1 MDTHECV
8 NEMMD
13 KVALLKKA
21 VGKYMNHHFK
31 DMPLNGDQSRLLFV
45 IHEHGHSQKEI
56 AQCLHITEATLSV
69 RIRRLEDAGYVM
81 RKADPQDK
89 RHTIV
94 ALTKQGSEYLELC
107 KGKMDHMR
115 YMCAQGITEED
126 HRAVLHMIDVITQNI
141 EKDLKEENDA

>member
-1 MDTHECV
+1 MNSHESV

-13 KVALLKKA
+13 KVALFKKA
-21 VGKYMNHHFK
+21 IGKYMNHHFK

-69 RIRRLEDAGYVM
+69 RIRRLEDAGYVI
-81 RKADPQDK
+81 RQADPNDK

-94 ALTKQGSEYLELC
+94 ALTEKGIEYLKLC
-107 KGKMDHMR
+107 KGKMEHMR
-115 YMCAQGITEED
+115 DICAKGITVED

-141 EKDLKEENDA
+141 EEDLKEDNDA